1 MTLTYGK
8 LLAAFI
14 VLRKIGAP
22 VPPAPPYMLKSCA
35 RVAIARNMRRIMEA
49 CKDSA
54 EEEDRITARQ
64 VAAAQTKDEV
74 ALAKAVKEKEELRAQ
89 EIEVLISKLT
99 VENLNLDV
107 NQISTDDLLAL
118 EPICPG
124 LLDDGGATPKA

>member
-1 MTLTYGK
+1 
-8 LLAAFI
+8 
-14 VLRKIGAP
+14 
-22 VPPAPPYMLKSCA
+22 MLKSCA